1 MVGRI
6 EARLKDLGITL
17 PGPMAPI
24 VNYVPYIVAG
34 NLVSIAGKAQ
44 PRVADIPFLGE

>member
-24 VNYVPYIVAG
+24 VNYVPYRAW
-34 NLVSIAGKAQ
+34 
-44 PRVADIPFLGE
+44 